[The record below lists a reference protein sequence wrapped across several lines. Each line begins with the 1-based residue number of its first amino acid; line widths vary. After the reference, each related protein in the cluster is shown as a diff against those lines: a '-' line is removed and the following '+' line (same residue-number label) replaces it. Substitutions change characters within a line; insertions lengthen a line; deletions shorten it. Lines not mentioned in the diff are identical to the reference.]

1 MRLKLDPRS
10 RTPIYAQ
17 LVQQVKHQVAAGQL
31 QPGDRLPT
39 VRALAAE
46 LRIHTNTVARAYDL
60 LDQAGVISAQQGRG
74 TYIARPADHPQ
85 LRRQRRDALHAA
97 VERAV
102 LEALS
107 LGYTSDEI
115 SAAFDRTLKN
125 WRRKSRKGTE

>member
-17 LVQQVKHQVAAGQL
+17 LVQQIKHQVAAGQL

-74 TYIARPADHPQ
+74 TYIARPADHPHLQ
-85 LRRQRRDALHAA
+85 RQRRDTLQTAI
-97 VERAV
+97 ERAV

-107 LGYTSDEI
+107 LGYTIEEI
-115 SAAFDRTLKN
+115 TASFDRTLKD
-125 WRRKSRKGTE
+125 WRRKSRKGIE